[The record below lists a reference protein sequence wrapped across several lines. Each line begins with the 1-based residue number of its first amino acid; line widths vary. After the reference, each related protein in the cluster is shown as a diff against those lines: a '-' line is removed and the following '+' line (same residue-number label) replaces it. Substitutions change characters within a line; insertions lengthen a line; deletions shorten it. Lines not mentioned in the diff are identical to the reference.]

1 MVFRRIISTS
11 ILIIW
16 LVIIFI
22 FSNQNAITSEKVSD
36 KVANKTLSTVSE
48 VTGKNLTES
57 RKRELIIN
65 SRFIVRKM
73 AHFTL
78 YFILGALIY
87 MVLISYGVSK
97 NTIIYSL
104 LFCFISSLL
113 DEFHQLFSVGRTP
126 KILDVFIDICGSIF
140 SLLII
145 RVLTY
150 KKLDFLVKKWYN
162 M

>member
-78 YFILGALIY
+78 
-87 MVLISYGVSK
+87 
-97 NTIIYSL
+97 
-104 LFCFISSLL
+104 
-113 DEFHQLFSVGRTP
+113 
-126 KILDVFIDICGSIF
+126 
-140 SLLII
+140 
-145 RVLTY
+145 
-150 KKLDFLVKKWYN
+150 
-162 M
+162 